1 MYRQSDNTRSD
12 TPLIYALYIMLSCLF
27 TSLLNII
34 HSIYVLN
41 IELSPASF
49 IIPAFAGIIFG
60 IMLAYIKLLSKRLQE
75 MAYTDALT
83 NVYNRLHLAHFLEA
97 EIERVR
103 RYQGTF
109 SIILFDLDY
118 FKKVNDQHGHQTGD
132 KILQRLTKL
141 VSEANRD
148 ADILARYG
156 GEEFIILASATDL
169 NGAARHAERLRRDIE
184 NYPFG
189 LSRKITASFGIAEYK
204 ADEDI
209 DSLIRRAD
217 IALYNAKAEG
227 RNCVV
232 KAD

>member
-1 MYRQSDNTRSD
+1 MYRQSDNRKSD
-12 TPLIYALYIMLSCLF
+12 STLIYTLYIMLSCLF

-34 HSIYVLN
+34 HSTYILK

-49 IIPAFAGIIFG
+49 IVPVLAGIIFG
-60 IMLAYIKLLSKRLQE
+60 FMLAYIKLLSKRMQE

-83 NVYNRLHLAHFLEA
+83 NVYNRLHLTHFLDA

-132 KILQRLTKL
+132 KILQQLTKL

-169 NGAARHAERLRRDIE
+169 AGATNHAERLRRDIE
-184 NYPFG
+184 HYPFG
-189 LSRKITASFGIAEYK
+189 LRQKITASFGVAEYK
-204 ADEDI
+204 PDEDI

-217 IALYNAKAEG
+217 IALYNAKGQG